1 MPAHH
6 YIPGARY
13 RLVAESSDSPGH
25 KPGELVTIVSL
36 GSKRWRQT
44 AAVGATAGGLPL
56 ATGVG
61 GLAQWEQL
69 YLVRF
74 ESGGQPTLVEER
86 CLAPVSA

>member
-1 MPAHH
+1 MPIHN
-6 YIPGARY
+6 YITGARY
-13 RLVAESSDSPGH
+13 RLTAESPDALGH
-25 KPGELVTIVSL
+25 KPGEFATIVSL

-44 AAVGATAGGLPL
+44 AAVGATAGGLAL
-56 ATGVG
+56 ASPVG

-74 ESGGQPTLVEER
+74 ESGGQPMLVGES